1 MTFLSNTLT
10 KKQTY
15 QELMNNYF
23 SLLTPL
29 ALRRMASQLT
39 LLLLLLLQSMVS
51 EGQVVHSI
59 QEARQQGIA
68 QMQRYDYVD
77 AIGSFQTAMVFGDS
91 SLSTLGMLR
100 TCYAET
106 KNAEGYQTI
115 VSIITARS
123 NQPNLSSD
131 WDIIVPFADE
141 KAINETD
148 LNTLQIGNTANTL
161 LVSALLDSLQKIWT
175 VAQDALIPEKNT
187 GTVRDLQNLFNSEKL
202 HIDQF
207 ANANRA
213 YFIAKERS
221 LKADIGLSA
230 GANYYENFPIQVIDA
245 DNLLYRRKFT
255 VGLDWDLLNN
265 GLVEHLMER
274 KVVANEARMNEI
286 EAKTNLQTTAYVKL
300 YNRII
305 YFFNLKKLAILDLR
319 EKIMNMKFP
328 IVYELLNLKQVPRIT
343 VIKMEQQMADLQGMQ
358 QLYSAYNTLY
368 KDTLPQ
374 DSNAIIDLPYFNFD
388 LSAIENV
395 AHPTENQMEDVNKLL
410 QENLKYEANPLNKI
424 NLSLKFNY
432 NIYDYQR
439 SVVNKRDFYN
449 LGLVAS
455 APLSLPFDNSK
466 KLLNTQLAMQALTNE
481 ETKLQAAE
489 EDQHT
494 FYAIKYKQKQY
505 VNYTYKLN
513 YYQELLRIQRVR
525 NQFKDLNYKP
535 LDALD
540 EIDAYLAA
548 KVEQM
553 DVLQEM
559 YLSLLG
565 YYRKHPYVD
574 LTSYVQVSNPVM
586 NNNTSKEAYTKSI
599 YIWSTAYKQYS
610 ASYIDKFL
618 SLHQYSNAIV
628 SLPMEQEKRNLAM
641 QVIKE
646 LQFQGKRIEVMIGDP
661 TLLNEDSVA
670 NRLSEQLA
678 GVDIKNMAALHLDV
692 EPHTLKDWYSNREE
706 LTAKYIKLLESA
718 REFCDKNKLLLSV
731 SIPLSY
737 SDSLL
742 KAVYKNAQHVYLMA
756 YEHKDIDYIQRKTA
770 LPLSY
775 GAENTTIC
783 LRVKDFVSI
792 GELNQFTEQLT
803 RTMKLDNIGIH
814 DLNDVI
820 MMDNKEQQ

>member
-1 MTFLSNTLT
+1 
-10 KKQTY
+10 
-15 QELMNNYF
+15 MNNYF

-29 ALRRMASQLT
+29 PVKRKASQLT

-51 EGQVVHSI
+51 EGQVVHSV

-68 QMQRYDYVD
+68 QMQRFDYVD

-100 TCYAET
+100 ACYAET

-115 VSIITARS
+115 VSIINARS
-123 NQPNLSSD
+123 KQPNSSSSD
-131 WDIIVPFADE
+131 WDITVPLADE
-141 KAINETD
+141 RAANVADT
-148 LNTLQIGNTANTL
+148 NTHQTENTANTL
-161 LVSALLDSLQKIWT
+161 LVAVLLDSLQKIWT
-175 VAQDALIPEKNT
+175 VAQDALVPEKKT
-187 GTVRDLQNLFNSEKL
+187 GTARDLQNLFNSEKL
-202 HIDQF
+202 HIDQY
-207 ANANRA
+207 ANANQA
-213 YFIAKERS
+213 YFLAKERS
-221 LKADIGLSA
+221 LKADIGLNA

-274 KVVANEARMNEI
+274 KVVANEARLNEI

-374 DSNAIIDLPYFNFD
+374 DSNAIVDLPYFNFD

-395 AHPTENQMEDVNKLL
+395 AYTTENQLEDVNKLL

-439 SVVNKRDFYN
+439 SVLNKRDFYN

-489 EDQHT
+489 EDQHS

-559 YLSLLG
+559 YLSLLT
-565 YYRKHPYVD
+565 YYRKHPHVD
-574 LTSYVQVSNPVM
+574 LTSYVQVANPSL
-586 NNNTSKEAYTKSI
+586 NNHTTKEAYTKSI

-610 ASYIDKFL
+610 ASYIDEFL

-718 REFCDKNKLLLSV
+718 REFCDKNKILLSV

-783 LRVKDFVSI
+783 LRVKDFESI

-803 RTMKLDNIGIH
+803 KTMKLNNIGIH

>member
-1 MTFLSNTLT
+1 
-10 KKQTY
+10 
-15 QELMNNYF
+15 MNYYF
-23 SLLTPL
+23 WLLTPL
-29 ALRRMASQLT
+29 SLKRMAFQLT

-51 EGQVVHSI
+51 ESQVVHSV

-68 QMQRYDYVD
+68 QMQRFDYVD

-106 KNAEGYQTI
+106 KNADGYQTI
-115 VSIITARS
+115 VSIINARS
-123 NQPNLSSD
+123 KQPNLSSD
-131 WDIIVPFADE
+131 WDITVPLADE
-141 KAINETD
+141 KALNET
-148 LNTLQIGNTANTL
+148 NTNTNQTENTANTL
-161 LVSALLDSLQKIWT
+161 LVTALLDSLQKIWT
-175 VAQDALIPEKNT
+175 IAQDALIPEKNT
-187 GTVRDLQNLFNSEKL
+187 GTVRDFQNLFNSEKL
-202 HIDQF
+202 PIDQY
-207 ANANRA
+207 ANANHA
-213 YFIAKERS
+213 CYLAKERS
-221 LKADIGLSA
+221 LKADIGLNA

-274 KVVANEARMNEI
+274 KVVANEAQMNEI

-305 YFFNLKKLAILDLR
+305 YFFNLKKLAILDFR

-328 IVYELLNLKQVPRIT
+328 IVYDLLNLKQVPRIT

-374 DSNAIIDLPYFNFD
+374 DSNAIVDLPYFNFD

-395 AHPTENQMEDVNKLL
+395 AYSKENQMEDVNKLL
-410 QENLKYEANPLNKI
+410 QENLKYESNPLNKI

-432 NIYDYQR
+432 NVYDYQR

-481 ETKLQAAE
+481 ETKLQSAE
-489 EDQHT
+489 EDQHS

-513 YYQELLRIQRVR
+513 YYQELLRIQQVR

-548 KVEQM
+548 KVEQI

-559 YLSLLG
+559 YLSLLT
-565 YYRKHPYVD
+565 YYRKHPHVD
-574 LTSYVQVSNPVM
+574 LTSYVQVANPSL
-586 NNNTSKEAYTKSI
+586 NNHTTKEAYTKSI

-610 ASYIDKFL
+610 ASYIDEFL

-661 TLLNEDSVA
+661 TLLNDDSVA
-670 NRLSEQLA
+670 NRLCEQLA
-678 GVDIKNMAALHLDV
+678 GVEINNMAALHLDV

-706 LTAKYIKLLESA
+706 LTLKYIKLLESA
-718 REFCDKNKLLLSV
+718 REFCDKNKILLSV

-737 SDSLL
+737 GDSLL

-783 LRVKDFVSI
+783 LRVKDFESI

-803 RTMKLDNIGIH
+803 KTMKLNNIGMH

-820 MMDNKEQQ
+820 MMDNKAQE

>member
-255 VGLDWDLLNN
+255 VGLDWDLFNN

-286 EAKTNLQTTAYVKL
+286 AAKTNLQTTAYVKL

>member
-1 MTFLSNTLT
+1 
-10 KKQTY
+10 
-15 QELMNNYF
+15 MNNYF

-29 ALRRMASQLT
+29 PLRRMASQLT
-39 LLLLLLLQSMVS
+39 LLLLLLLQSIVS

-59 QEARQQGIA
+59 QESRQQGIA
-68 QMQRYDYVD
+68 QMQRFDYVD

-123 NQPNLSSD
+123 NQPKLSSD
-131 WDIIVPFADE
+131 RDITMPFADE

-148 LNTLQIGNTANTL
+148 TNTLQIGNTANTL

-202 HIDQF
+202 HIDQY

-221 LKADIGLSA
+221 LKADIGLNA

-286 EAKTNLQTTAYVKL
+286 AAKTNLQTTAYVKL

-374 DSNAIIDLPYFNFD
+374 DSNAIVDLPYFNFD

-395 AHPTENQMEDVNKLL
+395 DYPTENQMEDVNKLL

-565 YYRKHPYVD
+565 YYRKHPHVD

-610 ASYIDKFL
+610 ASYIDEFL

-792 GELNQFTEQLT
+792 GELDEFTEQLT
-803 RTMKLDNIGIH
+803 KTMKLNNIGIH